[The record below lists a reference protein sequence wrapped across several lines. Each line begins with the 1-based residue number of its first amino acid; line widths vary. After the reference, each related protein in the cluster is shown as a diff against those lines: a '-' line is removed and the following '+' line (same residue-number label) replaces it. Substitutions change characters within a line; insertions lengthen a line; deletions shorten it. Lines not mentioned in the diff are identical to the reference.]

1 VNDSVCMSVLSACT
15 TPSQLLAGAGGEE
28 GTPQQCPGHER
39 WGMLG
44 AEGERPTPG
53 SEAPLGAQGCSSAC
67 SAPGDALRCM
77 KDGCE
82 L

>member
-1 VNDSVCMSVLSACT
+1 MNDSVCMSVLSACT

-44 AEGERPTPG
+44 AVGEPRA
-53 SEAPLGAQGCSSAC
+53 APLRAQHLEMLCTA
-67 SAPGDALRCM
+67 
-77 KDGCE
+77 
-82 L
+82 